1 MDKKKRENGND
12 VKYIREKYGKENE
25 KIGYRENVAKRCLQ
39 GKKMEATKGERGQR
53 KIRKINLQL
62 IERRLRKGLDNGY

>member
-1 MDKKKRENGND
+1 MDKKKREKGNE

-39 GKKMEATKGERGQR
+39 GKMEATKGERGQR

-62 IERRLRKGLDNGY
+62 IERRLRKRLDNGY